1 MGGQNTKPLNQ
12 EKVVDDGNGP
22 LSGKEWTEI
31 HAGNSAAWV
40 AMGDFNAIYREEN
53 RMIGAQFHEAEIK
66 DFSIFIEDTGMN
78 ILKHN
83 GREYTWSNMHT
94 YSRIDWALVNAKWMF
109 DMPIVEVMNRYAQNG
124 ITSLNTNEGVVVT
137 KRCDIER
144 EILNFYKQL
153 LGTSANSLPAVNPV
167 VMRNGPTL
175 NRAQQ
180 LHLVEP
186 VLRQEVRDALQGIR
200 DDKALGCD
208 GFNALFFKHSW
219 HIVGKEI
226 TDAVLEFF
234 NLDDLLLFSRGDA
247 LSVRLLYGVFMEFSQ
262 ISRLVVNNEKSSIYS
277 GGVPRE
283 VQTEGTTW
291 GVQAPQASWLVR
303 KIMQAT
309 KTFEAAGWT
318 ELANLVLLWKGV
330 GRSPA
335 KWEEEVTWV
344 INYCRGKQPQ
354 AMLYRASLAACVYV
368 IWQERN
374 LRIFQAKS
382 RELKHAIYIY
392 IRINIARLN
401 APKSSELHR
410 ASVQQIVFLKSLG
423 ALLLLYASWISAAG
437 MKEIIVCIF
446 KHTPSSTILLAGLGG
461 SGKTFLFEK
470 LSDGSAHQG
479 TVTSMEPNEDSFIL
493 RAETYKKRKNRPV
506 RVADVPLHS
515 RICPKLDKFSPQA
528 AGIVFLIIF
537 LITDSNMLTS
547 RKRDKLRTSRSAVP
561 REPFVFSRC
570 SNKVIVVEASGL
582 PVEISD
588 QLEQFIGES
597 VKPRLNR

>member
-31 HAGNSAAWV
+31 HASNSAAWV

-83 GREYTWSNMHT
+83 GREYTWSNRHT

-208 GFNALFFKHSW
+208 GFNALFFKQSW

-234 NLDDLLLFSRGDA
+234 NLG
-247 LSVRLLYGVFMEFSQ
+247 
-262 ISRLVVNNEKSSIYS
+262 LVVNNGKSSIYS

-283 VQTEGTTW
+283 VQTEIFIMPKKVVKCIEALCRNFLWSGRVDISKKALVAWEQLCRPYAAEGLNFRDIQTW
-291 GVQAPQASWLVR
+291 NR
-303 KIMQAT
+303 
-309 KTFEAAGWT
+309 AAI
-318 ELANLVLLWKGV
+318 NKLLWNLCKKKD
-330 GRSPA
+330 RL
-335 KWEEEVTWV
+335 WV
-344 INYCRGKQPQ
+344 KGKQPQ

-410 ASVQQIVFLKSLG
+410 ASVQQIVFLKSL
-423 ALLLLYASWISAAG
+423 
-437 MKEIIVCIF
+437 VCIF